1 MSYQL
6 FYIIHLMAWCDNE
19 LETGA
24 SSLNSHSLSDTLFKR
39 WSLASSCL
47 AYVLASFKQQL
58 QKETAHVTKPK
69 TSGCCSFP
77 TIHLGV
83 SFCSAHLTFFARIS
97 STCTQKLFELFD
109 LLFGHINVKWTL
121 TTSAL
126 QYYTHTQSPSLQIK
140 VLFFLKC
147 LCVAQMSFSNI
158 SKPFLP
164 LILHTYM

>member
-1 MSYQL
+1 
-6 FYIIHLMAWCDNE
+6 MAWCDNE

-24 SSLNSHSLSDTLFKR
+24 SSLNSHSFFLTLCMFKR

-47 AYVLASFKQQL
+47 AYVLASFRQQL

-83 SFCSAHLTFFARIS
+83 SFCSTHLTFFARIS

-126 QYYTHTQSPSLQIK
+126 QYYTQTQSPPLQQK
-140 VLFFLKC
+140 SSSLKC

-158 SKPFLP
+158 SKPFF
-164 LILHTYM
+164 HFDFAYVYVGVAR

>member
-1 MSYQL
+1 
-6 FYIIHLMAWCDNE
+6 MAWCDNE

-24 SSLNSHSLSDTLFKR
+24 SSLNSHSFFSTLCMFKR

-126 QYYTHTQSPSLQIK
+126 QYHTHTESPPLQIK
-140 VLFFLKC
+140 VLFFKMPVC
-147 LCVAQMSFSNI
+147 STNVFFKYQQAFFTFDFAYVYVGVAR
-158 SKPFLP
+158 
-164 LILHTYM
+164 